1 MFTETTSLGLDVH
14 ARSVAAAAING
25 MTGEVVHRKLP
36 NDPVEICAFADEL
49 ARTHGT
55 LRITYEAGPTGFGL
69 ARTLL
74 EAGHWVQVAAPSK
87 LIRPPGDRVKTD
99 RNDALLLARLDRAGD
114 IVPVRIPT
122 KSQEAA
128 RDLVRCRDDARRD
141 LMSARHRLGKLAL
154 RNGFVF
160 PGKTAWG
167 TAHDAWLRSSR
178 RDGLGGASTGTLIT
192 FDDYYDTVQHV
203 LARRD
208 RLDAAIR
215 ELAEDSEFTEIT
227 HRLCCLRGISTLT
240 AFGLAVEIGDW
251 TRFTG
256 KNFPAFLGLV
266 PSEHSSGQS
275 RVLGGITRT
284 GNTHARRLLTES
296 AWQHKSSYRP
306 GPVLRSDWAK
316 VAPAIAER
324 ADLGNRR
331 LHRRWKTLTAAHKP
345 HTVATTAIA
354 RELASWCWSLATMEA

>member
-1 MFTETTSLGLDVH
+1 VFTETTSLGLDVH
-14 ARSVAAAAING
+14 ARSVAAAAIDG
-25 MTGEVVHRKLP
+25 TTGEVIHRRLP

-49 ARTHGT
+49 ARIHGA

-69 ARTLL
+69 ARAL
-74 EAGHWVQVAAPSK
+74 ETAGHRVQVAAPSK

-114 IVPVRIPT
+114 IVAVRIPT
-122 KSQEAA
+122 RSQEAA

-141 LMSARHRLGKLAL
+141 LMSSRHRLSKLCL

-160 PGKTAWG
+160 PGKTAWSRER
-167 TAHDAWLRSSR
+167 DAWLRSIR
-178 RDGLGGASTGTLIT
+178 REGLGGAGAGTLTT
-192 FDDYYDTVQHV
+192 FDDYYDTVQHD

-208 RLDAAIR
+208 RLDAAILA
-215 ELAEDSEFTEIT
+215 LAEDSEFTEVT

-256 KNFPAFLGLV
+256 NSIPAFLGLV

-284 GNTHARRLLTES
+284 GNSHARRLLVES
-296 AWQHKSSYRP
+296 SWQHKAPYRP
-306 GPVLRSDWAK
+306 GPVLRKDWAR
-316 VAPAIAER
+316 VPAAISER

-331 LHRRWKTLTAAHKP
+331 LHRRWTMLTANHKP
-345 HTVATTAIA
+345 HTVATTAVA

>member
-14 ARSVAAAAING
+14 ARSVAAAAIDG
-25 MTGEVVHRKLP
+25 TTGEVVYRKLP
-36 NDPVEICAFADEL
+36 NDPVEICVFADEL
-49 ARTHGT
+49 ARTHGP

-69 ARTLL
+69 ARMLL
-74 EAGHWVQVAAPSK
+74 EAGHFVQVAAPSK

-114 IVPVRIPT
+114 IVAVRIPT
-122 KSQEAA
+122 KSQESA

-141 LMSARHRLGKLAL
+141 LMTARQRLSKLSL
-154 RNGFVF
+154 RNGLVF
-160 PGKTAWG
+160 PGKTTWG
-167 TAHDAWLRSSR
+167 KQHDVWLRKIR
-178 RDGLGGASTGTLIT
+178 REGLGGAGAGTLAT
-192 FDDYYDTVQHV
+192 FDDYYDTVQHD

-208 RLDAAIR
+208 RLDAAIL

-227 HRLCCLRGISTLT
+227 HRLRCLRGISTLT
-240 AFGLAVEIGDW
+240 AFGLAVEVGDW

-256 KNFPAFLGLV
+256 KNFSAFLGLV

-284 GNTHARRLLTES
+284 GNSHARRLLVES
-296 AWQHKSSYRP
+296 AWQHKTPYRP
-306 GPVLRSDWAK
+306 GSVLRRDWAK
-316 VAPAIAER
+316 VPAAVAER

-331 LHRRWKTLTAAHKP
+331 LHRRWKMLTANHKP
-345 HTVATTAIA
+345 HTVATIAIA
-354 RELASWCWSLATMEA
+354 RELASWTWSLATMEA